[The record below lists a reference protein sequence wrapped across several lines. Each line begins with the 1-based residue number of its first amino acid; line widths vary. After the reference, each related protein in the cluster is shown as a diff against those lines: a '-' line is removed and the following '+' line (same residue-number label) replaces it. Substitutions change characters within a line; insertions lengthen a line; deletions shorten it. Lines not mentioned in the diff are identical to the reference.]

1 MMLHWTKFAICRRND
16 AMKLHLSQCK
26 YSRFRKKS
34 EVKRSIIHWK
44 NILCRKRF
52 ADTLHLVA

>member
-1 MMLHWTKFAICRRND
+1 MIALDKICNLQKKLHW
-16 AMKLHLSQCK
+16 SQCK

-34 EVKRSIIHWK
+34 EVKRSIIHWE